1 MHHASVHPSF
11 GSDTKDDLGRDVRL
25 TDINR
30 SFSPTCSRSM
40 TILSIVKS
48 SKVGYQADNLAASIC
63 DFERCGKIS
72 GSGPEG
78 MGMGMAVLFEQEGM
92 RLE

>member
-1 MHHASVHPSF
+1 
-11 GSDTKDDLGRDVRL
+11 
-25 TDINR
+25 
-30 SFSPTCSRSM
+30 M

-48 SKVGYQADNLAASIC
+48 SKVGYQADSLAASIC

-78 MGMGMAVLFEQEGM
+78 MGMGMAIVFAREGM